1 MSWLKLNDSLNKVKG
16 QITSFA
22 QEVLAEGIVEE
33 QQDDDGQSNPVR
45 DLHEA
50 REKIGELTGLCA
62 TQDQEIATL
71 RKQIAEYQQQRYQ
84 SKSPTELPSSSG
96 SKLVSTRNGFSFWK
110 NCLCLGFNRFLL
122 SVHSGLFLSV
132 SVSRIRNHRYLYLP
146 NVTGGNQTSTIG
158 TRMGSPRPRRHVHQ
172 ELPA

>member
-62 TQDQEIATL
+62 TQDQEVGGIGW
-71 RKQIAEYQQQRYQ
+71 
-84 SKSPTELPSSSG
+84 G
-96 SKLVSTRNGFSFWK
+96 SWNVFVYLNF
-110 NCLCLGFNRFLL
+110 LGLANML
-122 SVHSGLFLSV
+122 
-132 SVSRIRNHRYLYLP
+132 
-146 NVTGGNQTSTIG
+146 
-158 TRMGSPRPRRHVHQ
+158 
-172 ELPA
+172 